1 MVSNAVLQL
10 QTLLS
15 KFIHHA
21 MVLFQTLHFNFGQ
34 YCLTFYVSIQL
45 WTLVS
50 DFKSNDYGL
59 VLKVA
64 SNSSH
69 LCLNLDIGVQF

>member
-21 MVLFQTLHFNFGQ
+21 MVLFQTLDFNFGQ
-34 YCLTFYVSIQL
+34 Y

-69 LCLNLDIGVQF
+69 LCLNLDIGV

>member
-1 MVSNAVLQL
+1 M
-10 QTLLS
+10 
-15 KFIHHA
+15 
-21 MVLFQTLHFNFGQ
+21 
-34 YCLTFYVSIQL
+34 
-45 WTLVS
+45 S

-69 LCLNLDIGVQF
+69 LCLNLDTGVRF